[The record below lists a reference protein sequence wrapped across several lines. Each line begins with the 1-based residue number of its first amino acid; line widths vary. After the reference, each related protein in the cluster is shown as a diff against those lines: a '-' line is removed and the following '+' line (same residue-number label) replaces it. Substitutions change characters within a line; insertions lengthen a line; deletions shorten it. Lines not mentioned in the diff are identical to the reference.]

1 MNFLNY
7 TEAAPSIYFEPAAR
21 DQRDCS
27 AASEHEQINSRRAPG
42 AHLVGREQ
50 VQVPPQGWARGRPL
64 AVGAG
69 DPERRDPGGARSHRA
84 TRRRTGEGRRDDRV
98 GVSCVAFCGGS
109 HGAGK
114 PLVLFSLLCVGR
126 WRWWGSSASKLS
138 KDRGCQR
145 DGWN

>member
-69 DPERRDPGGARSHRA
+69 DPERRDPGGGGRSHRA

-98 GVSCVAFCGGS
+98 GVSCGGGS
-109 HGAGK
+109 RAGFTK
-114 PLVLFSLLCVGR
+114 PAGTGPVTAVTGLTGPDRFRFRPVLNRPKPKF
-126 WRWWGSSASKLS
+126 KF
-138 KDRGCQR
+138 
-145 DGWN
+145 

>member
-69 DPERRDPGGARSHRA
+69 DPERRDPGGGGRSHRA

-98 GVSCVAFCGGS
+98 GVSCVGGS
-109 HGAGK
+109 RGGQTALSLP
-114 PLVLFSLLCVGR
+114 PLRWGRGR